1 MSSAGIQYV
10 QPVQVVPVGQPIPAV
25 HSSSYQYT
33 VPVEKVDHI
42 DRDYQVSSF
51 NAPTHS
57 FGPPASISSSS
68 SYNPTGSS
76 YSNPITNYKGPKAIQ
91 QSSYGS
97 SISKIDS
104 LELYQTNFN
113 TVQAEEQVRPVRS
126 GRRDECYCVPVAQC
140 PADKIL
146 GSTPNKDY
154 SSLINPRVK
163 NPNIDITAPAGR
175 SALEDIVEEEEEEEE
190 EEAVTE
196 AVTELAEETT
206 ITEVSRKRRQNDDIE
221 PIFEKSRLSNEFTLE
236 TSTIPAAS
244 RLATEDLNL
253 SEEEQK
259 LLEKIKEKKKELR
272 KKERKEKL
280 KKKDQLNVGADEEG
294 TFDNSDIE
302 DLASEDKSF
311 DSLASL
317 TGDISNKVG
326 AAGDNVK
333 SGVSVSFIND

>member
-1 MSSAGIQYV
+1 MG
-10 QPVQVVPVGQPIPAV
+10 
-25 HSSSYQYT
+25 
-33 VPVEKVDHI
+33 
-42 DRDYQVSSF
+42 
-51 NAPTHS
+51 
-57 FGPPASISSSS
+57 
-68 SYNPTGSS
+68 
-76 YSNPITNYKGPKAIQ
+76 
-91 QSSYGS
+91 SYGS

-175 SALEDIVEEEEEEEE
+175 SALEDIVEEEEEEDD
-190 EEAVTE
+190 AVTE

-206 ITEVSRKRRQNDDIE
+206 IPE
-221 PIFEKSRLSNEFTLE
+221 
-236 TSTIPAAS
+236 AS

-259 LLEKIKEKKKELR
+259 LLEKIKEKKKEL
-272 KKERKEKL
+272 
-280 KKKDQLNVGADEEG
+280 
-294 TFDNSDIE
+294 
-302 DLASEDKSF
+302 
-311 DSLASL
+311 
-317 TGDISNKVG
+317 
-326 AAGDNVK
+326 
-333 SGVSVSFIND
+333 

>member
-1 MSSAGIQYV
+1 MG
-10 QPVQVVPVGQPIPAV
+10 
-25 HSSSYQYT
+25 
-33 VPVEKVDHI
+33 
-42 DRDYQVSSF
+42 
-51 NAPTHS
+51 
-57 FGPPASISSSS
+57 
-68 SYNPTGSS
+68 
-76 YSNPITNYKGPKAIQ
+76 
-91 QSSYGS
+91 SYGS

-175 SALEDIVEEEEEEEE
+175 SALEDIVEEEEKEE

-196 AVTELAEETT
+196 A

-253 SEEEQK
+253 SEEEQQ

-280 KKKDQLNVGADEEG
+280 MKKEH
-294 TFDNSDIE
+294 
-302 DLASEDKSF
+302 
-311 DSLASL
+311 L
-317 TGDISNKVG
+317 TTLTLRTWQVRTR
-326 AAGDNVK
+326 ALTVWPP
-333 SGVSVSFIND
+333 

>member
-1 MSSAGIQYV
+1 ML
-10 QPVQVVPVGQPIPAV
+10 VVPVGQPIPAV
-25 HSSSYQYT
+25 QSSSYQYT
-33 VPVEKVDHI
+33 VPVEKVGHI

-68 SYNPTGSS
+68 SYIPTGSS

-113 TVQAEEQVRPVRS
+113 TVQPEEQVRPVRS

-175 SALEDIVEEEEEEEE
+175 SALEDIVEEEEEEES
-190 EEAVTE
+190 VTE
-196 AVTELAEETT
+196 AVTELAEDTT
-206 ITEVSRKRRQNDDIE
+206 ITEVSRKRRQNDDI
-221 PIFEKSRLSNEFTLE
+221 
-236 TSTIPAAS
+236 
-244 RLATEDLNL
+244 
-253 SEEEQK
+253 
-259 LLEKIKEKKKELR
+259 
-272 KKERKEKL
+272 
-280 KKKDQLNVGADEEG
+280 
-294 TFDNSDIE
+294 
-302 DLASEDKSF
+302 
-311 DSLASL
+311 
-317 TGDISNKVG
+317 
-326 AAGDNVK
+326 
-333 SGVSVSFIND
+333 